1 MDLEAGDD
9 GDTAVVV
16 RQGLLGLD
24 SRTPGK
30 VDHLPTQFLIKI
42 IAAVPGGARV
52 FSPQFLLPNLSF
64 IKDYII

>member
-42 IAAVPGGARV
+42 IAAVADGT
-52 FSPQFLLPNLSF
+52 FSHQFLVSNLSF